1 MTTYNISGSGSP
13 ECHGDYTERGEVN
26 GKPFFNLVGKPPNA
40 GKFAITNQNNMWH
53 IFGADQGDALF
64 SGARVNPVET
74 PDLETWSVDFG
85 AEPLPTVT
93 VV

>member
-74 PDLETWSVDFG
+74 PDLRNVVGRFWSRTF
-85 AEPLPTVT
+85 ATVT